1 MTTAFTRTREQFGA
15 LVLRKLGALASGETA
30 VSDDL
35 TIVYEALDLR
45 LKELHEKGI
54 QFWKLATGSTTLTY
68 SASITAVALPS
79 DFIMPQTI
87 GIVDGSDTIPI
98 EFISHQD
105 YQEIIDKSATGF
117 PQKAHIDYS
126 ASMLYLWPIPNETK
140 YGKLTYE
147 KKPDDT
153 AASTAPDV
161 PVEVMRSMADIVA
174 NDVVDQFQIAGVD
187 QNKLMM
193 KAQKGEE
200 AISTFMVMRMAGN
213 TTRLAYF

>member
-15 LVLRKLGALASGETA
+15 LVLRKLKVLASGETA
-30 VSDDL
+30 DSGDL
-35 TIVYEALDLR
+35 DIVYEALDLR
-45 LKELHEKGI
+45 LKELHEHGI
-54 QFWKLATGSTTLTY
+54 QFWKMATASTTLTY

-87 GIVDGSDTIPI
+87 GIVDGTDTIPI
-98 EFISHQD
+98 DFISHSD
-105 YQEIIDKSATGF
+105 YEEIIDKSATGF

-126 ASMLYLWPIPNETK
+126 TSMLYLWPIPNETK

-153 AASTAPDV
+153 AAATAPDV
-161 PVEVMRSMADIVA
+161 PVELMRSMADIVA
-174 NDVVDQFQIAGVD
+174 NDVVDQFPLGNVD
-187 QNKLMM
+187 QNKMM
-193 KAQKGEE
+193 ANAQKGEQ

-213 TTRLAYF
+213 NTKLEYF